1 MDKFV
6 FGAKNDE
13 AEHSNSYSNGVLHTK
28 KKIKYGVIPAAGEG
42 KRLGYLSG
50 ILPKTLFPVYDR
62 PIIHYVVDLMQGI
75 GIEEIYIIVNVH
87 KEKVIQYFDLVQLD
101 IRAHI
106 HFIEQKGLGGSGD
119 AILHAE
125 EFTKGEPFIVV
136 YGDDCTVT
144 NSLLPMVDAFFKTN
158 PTVMEVVV
166 RENNKKVLQQTCSV
180 KLGNNGKM
188 IEIIEKPESPP
199 YMMRGCGVYLFNN
212 DIYEHIRKTPIHALR
227 KEREITYTIDKLAKE
242 GKAYGY
248 AIDGHNININDH
260 EQLLKASHLVRMLK
274 RNMLEDYDG
283 DDDLAGRDFI
293 A

>member
-6 FGAKNDE
+6 FGAKNGE
-13 AEHSNSYSNGVLHTK
+13 SEMPNGHSNGAPKTK
-28 KKIKYGVIPAAGEG
+28 KKIKYGVIPAAGAG

-50 ILPKTLFPVYDR
+50 LLPKTLFPVYDR

-87 KEKVIQYFDLVQLD
+87 KEKVMEYFDLVQMD
-101 IRAHI
+101 IRANI
-106 HFIEQKGLGGSGD
+106 HFIEQTEVSGTGE
-119 AILHAE
+119 AILLAE
-125 EFTKGEPFIVV
+125 KYTNGEPFIVV

-144 NSLLPMVDAFFKTN
+144 NSLLPMVDSFFLNN

-180 KLGNNGKM
+180 KLTNNGKM
-188 IEIIEKPESPP
+188 IEIIEKPENPP

-212 DIYEHIRKTPIHALR
+212 DIYDYIRKTPVHPIR
-227 KEREITYTIDKLAKE
+227 KEKEITYTIDRLAKE
-242 GKAYGY
+242 GRAFGHV
-248 AIDGHNININDH
+248 INGHNININDH

-274 RNMLEDYDG
+274 HDMLEDYDG
-283 DDDLAGRDFI
+283 DDESLRQDFMV
-293 A
+293 